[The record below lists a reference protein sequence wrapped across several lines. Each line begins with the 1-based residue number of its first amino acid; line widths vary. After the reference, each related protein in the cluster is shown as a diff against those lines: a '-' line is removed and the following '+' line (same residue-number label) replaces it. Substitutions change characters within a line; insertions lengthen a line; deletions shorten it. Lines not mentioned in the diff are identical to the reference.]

1 MNTAQSIVLGCGGLV
16 LAILYQYDFLFTT
29 IFVVLHLLVIAAGIF
44 LGSSWSLVR
53 GKQYKPTSAPPEES
67 AVNTLIQKL
76 MERKADKRGE
86 PKKVVIS
93 RNIDL
98 ALQEVIDLSLR
109 DFVLTWYEDLSKD
122 QESLLTAIKGD
133 VWIVIK
139 QLSTRLSKVDMMK
152 LITQDVVEKL
162 HSHFTEIRTAAK
174 SSDSNV
180 GDDRKFSL
188 HPWLASEASER
199 QFLSQLCEVLLLIFL
214 PDNYNGCT
222 TIRHILR
229 EIITSSG
236 LQPMVDMVCD
246 PDYINEKL
254 IAYIDYRRQVSEDTR
269 RTYLYAANYE
279 DFVKMI
285 GKCEDIEHLKQI
297 RYNIITEIIQATT
310 IKNLQQEQAGS
321 GKPGSPKGM
330 AKGELLKSRNLK
342 RYINQLTV
350 AKSKCEK
357 RIRSL
362 GGPDYKYY
370 TDNADGD
377 CQVEKVMTFSEVMDS
392 PLARQEFFKFLK
404 RDDNESLLGF
414 WNAVEKLRSADKR
427 QHHQLGSDIFYQY
440 ISSSSSVVKT
450 DRSLIKTMETFLKG
464 DTGPDAFFEAQD
476 QVYQVLQKDHYP
488 SFLVSDIYY
497 RFIISDDYERMD
509 AACVS
514 SKDQFFFGPTESFL
528 EPEDEE
534 DSDNEDLFASESYA
548 AQQRL
553 ETLDEKIRNKTQA
566 IQALKTK
573 KTDDA
578 KIGKV
583 EKDMEKEREN
593 LMDEKKQ
600 LEAHIHR
607 MQMWCENQGKWRAHV
622 YETETFEVG
631 EKKTP
636 VFVLIIHLVGAGMSQ
651 NLQKSSHGWVVSRTL
666 PEFHKMHRQLVQIG
680 SWLKK
685 KDLPTI
691 GRFTTVD
698 DKFILESK
706 SAINEYLI
714 AVMKD
719 ERMAQSEVLC
729 RFLTPTPSYLKQ
741 QETAAKKRTFFLDSL
756 LKSLPKI
763 GQESHE
769 NEDELLFSG
778 DDSTKLDRSKDS
790 IAEPFYKLVNEVFEL
805 RGMFKWLRKS
815 FIAFVEVSFGRSINR
830 QLRDTVDWIFS
841 EPMIIYY
848 IRMFKDSMWPEGKL
862 APYTEAKS
870 DEKKFRTRMEA
881 KEKFLT
887 NIPDALKSLLGENNA
902 RRGSIKVFEVLQDT
916 RLNKHLFYILLEL
929 VLMEICP
936 ELNETETPLSSTEVL
951 TL

>member
-1 MNTAQSIVLGCGGLV
+1 MNTAQSVVFGCGGLV
-16 LAILYQYDFLFTT
+16 MAILYQYDFLFTT
-29 IFVVLHLLVIAAGIF
+29 LFVILHLLVIGAGIF

-67 AVNTLIQKL
+67 AVNVLIQKL
-76 MERKADKRGE
+76 MERKVDKRGE

-122 QESLLTAIKGD
+122 QESLLTAIMGD
-133 VWIVIK
+133 VWIIIK
-139 QLSTRLSKVDMMK
+139 RLSARLSKVDMMK

-174 SSDSNV
+174 SDSNV

-188 HPWLASEASER
+188 HPWLTNEAAER

-214 PDNYNGCT
+214 PDNYSGCT

-229 EIITSSG
+229 EIVTSAG

-310 IKNLQQEQAGS
+310 IKNLQQEQASS

-370 TDNADGD
+370 TDSAEGDGP
-377 CQVEKVMTFSEVMDS
+377 VEKVMSFCEVMDS

-427 QHHQLGSDIFYQY
+427 HHHQLGSDIFYQY
-440 ISSSSSVVKT
+440 ITSATSVVKT

-464 DTGPDAFFEAQD
+464 DTGPDAFFEAQE

-497 RFIISDDYERMD
+497 RFIISDDDERME
-509 AACVS
+509 AASLS

-528 EPEDEE
+528 EPEDED
-534 DSDNEDLFASESYA
+534 DSDDGDLFASESYA

-553 ETLDEKIRNKTQA
+553 ETLDDKIRNKTQA

-593 LMDEKKQ
+593 LMHEKKQ
-600 LEAHIHR
+600 LEAHILR

-622 YETETFEVG
+622 YETETLEEG

-636 VFVLIIHLVGAGMSQ
+636 VFVLIIHLVGSGMSQ

-666 PEFHKMHRQLVQIG
+666 PEFQKMHRQLVQIG

-698 DKFILESK
+698 DKFIQESK
-706 SAINEYLI
+706 TAINEYLS

-741 QETAAKKRTFFLDSL
+741 QETAAKKNTFFLDSL

-778 DDSTKLDRSKDS
+778 DDSSKLDRSKDS

-916 RLNKHLFYILLEL
+916 RLNKHLFYILLEV

-936 ELNETETPLSSTEVL
+936 ELNEADTPMSSTEVISL
-951 TL
+951 